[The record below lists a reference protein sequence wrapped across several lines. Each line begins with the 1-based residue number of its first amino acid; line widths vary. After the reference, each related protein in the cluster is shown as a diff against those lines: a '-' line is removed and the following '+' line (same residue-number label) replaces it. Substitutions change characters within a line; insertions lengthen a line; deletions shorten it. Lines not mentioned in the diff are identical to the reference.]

1 MNKPGGLL
9 GDERH
14 VTVSPLSHPKT
25 QDKKERPYLEAPKQ
39 VGFGPPMLPVTCEV
53 GSHRLLMEGKGRS
66 DVREKSE
73 HREKV
78 NSYSKG
84 QLPPIRIQQE

>member
-1 MNKPGGLL
+1 MPCGCALGVEVTSGLYPCAL
-9 GDERH
+9 
-14 VTVSPLSHPKT
+14 
-25 QDKKERPYLEAPKQ
+25 DK
-39 VGFGPPMLPVTCEV
+39 VWVLPVTWEV